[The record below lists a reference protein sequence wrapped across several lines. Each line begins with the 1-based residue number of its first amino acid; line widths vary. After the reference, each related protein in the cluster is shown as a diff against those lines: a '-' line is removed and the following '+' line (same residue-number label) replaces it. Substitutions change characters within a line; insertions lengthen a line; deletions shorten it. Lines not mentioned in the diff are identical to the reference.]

1 MELITTV
8 EEAVRSIDSFVGLPE
23 DFEFV
28 LADKLTLHGEEIP
41 YDAAF
46 AMITYRVFDRG
57 WQQLDVTSV
66 AGGRIYRFKQLQ

>member
-8 EEAVRSIDSFVGLPE
+8 EQAVRSIDSFVGLPE

-28 LADKLTLHGEEIP
+28 LADELTLHGEDIP

-57 WQQLDVTSV
+57 WQQLDVISV
-66 AGGRIYRFKQLQ
+66 AGGQIYRFKQLQ

>member
-23 DFEFV
+23 DFELV
-28 LADKLTLHGEEIP
+28 LADELTLHGEDIP
-41 YDAAF
+41 YNAAF

-57 WQQLDVTSV
+57 WQQLDVISV
-66 AGGRIYRFKQLQ
+66 AGGQIYRFKQLQ